1 MSNFLSWVRRFLPG
15 AASAAQVSERDPN
28 YSSDEFMQIACQY
41 YVAARFAMHAQV
53 MPVTGNLFHLAVEMS
68 LKAALARKRS
78 LSDLKN
84 MGHDLKKLWP
94 AFKIDFP
101 NPAFRAHDKTISRVN
116 KFGEIRYPESK
127 HSLAIAAEWCD
138 QPVPVVATA
147 GMKTPKQYPLVI
159 SDVDDLIVDVFKV
172 CSLNPALLIGRNGAA
187 LEAITRRNRHSE
199 FLTGS
204 LPA

>member
-1 MSNFLSWVRRFLPG
+1 MANIVNWVRGFLP
-15 AASAAQVSERDPN
+15 SAIVAQVSERDAD

-53 MPVTGNLFHLAVEMS
+53 MPVTGNLFQLAVEMS
-68 LKAALARKRS
+68 LKGGLARKRS
-78 LSDLKN
+78 LSDLKS
-84 MGHDLKKLWP
+84 MGHDLKKLWR
-94 AFKIDFP
+94 AFKNEFP
-101 NPAFRAHDKTISRVN
+101 NPALRAHDKTISRVHR
-116 KFGEIRYPESK
+116 FEEVRYPSK
-127 HSLAIAAEWCD
+127 HSLALAGEWCD

-147 GMKTPKQYPLVI
+147 GMKTPKQYPLVV

-187 LEAITRRNRHSE
+187 LKAITRRNRHSE

-204 LPA
+204 PPA